1 MAIKGLTTKEASFPC
16 IGKLRKG
23 SPKQTRQNKEGK
35 SYEIQGKDLDHFRFD
50 TKDSRALEDFT
61 RAYGAEPREVN
72 IFFPCPT
79 ADENFFTCKEE
90 YAAGGLKHRCD
101 GEFVSVLQVE
111 GRSPKGDLRATYQRH
126 FAAPMPCP
134 GGCKEVGRLKVIIP
148 ELNRFAYVTVE
159 THSLNDISNLYQQ
172 LTAIEM
178 TFGNLQAVP
187 FVLKRVPVEIS
198 TPVENSMKRARRES
212 WLLSVEVDP
221 EWSALRLSGM
231 RQHAI
236 ASARALT
243 TIAPAPQLKQ
253 IGAAP
258 MIESADLDYE
268 PDDFT
273 ISSNPAH
280 YRTTALWE
288 KIEGLFARA
297 DSAERVM
304 TAERWAMDKVNAGKL
319 PAIARGGIEYEV
331 SAALDRLA
339 SAEIPTAINVSVV
352 DEVSA

>member
-1 MAIKGLTTKEASFPC
+1 MAIKGLTTREASFPM

-23 SPKQTRQNKEGK
+23 SPKQTRQRADGK
-35 SYEIQGKDLDHFRFD
+35 TYEIQGKDLDYFRFD
-50 TKDSRALEDFT
+50 TKDQKALEDFT
-61 RAYGAEPREVN
+61 KHYGAEPREIN
-72 IFFPCPT
+72 IFFPFPT

-90 YAAGGLKHRCD
+90 YAAGGLVHRCD

-111 GRSPKGDLRATYQRH
+111 GRDAKGKVKATYQRH
-126 FAAPMPCP
+126 FAAPMACP

-148 ELNRFAYVTVE
+148 ELKRFAYVTVE
-159 THSLNDISNLYQQ
+159 THSLNDISSLYQQ

-178 TFGNLQAVP
+178 TFGNLQSIP

-198 TPVENSMKRARRES
+198 TPVEDSMKRARRES

-221 EWSALRLSGM
+221 EWSAPRLEGM

-236 ASARALT
+236 ASARTLT
-243 TIAPAPQLKQ
+243 AIAPAPQLKQ

-258 MIESADLDYE
+258 LIESADLDYE

-273 ISSNPAH
+273 ITSNPSE
-280 YRTTALWE
+280 YRATALWQ

-297 DSAERVM
+297 DSAERVT
-304 TAERWAMDKVNAGKL
+304 TAERWAIAKVESGKL
-319 PAIARGGIEYEV
+319 PAIARGGIEREV
-331 SAALDRLA
+331 EAALQRL
-339 SAEIPTAINVSVV
+339 SDVELLTVEVQEVTA
-352 DEVSA
+352 